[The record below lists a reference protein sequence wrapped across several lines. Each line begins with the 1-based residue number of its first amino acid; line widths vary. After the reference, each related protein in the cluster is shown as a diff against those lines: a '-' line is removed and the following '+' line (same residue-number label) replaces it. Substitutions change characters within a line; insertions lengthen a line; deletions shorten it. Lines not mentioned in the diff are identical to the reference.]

1 MGDHTTLEKDW
12 RFKGKWWCCCTR
24 TQRTLLL
31 SIVELKAASWLVT
44 TDSSASQQD
53 DEMDSISQPEESA
66 DPLQNVIEYSD
77 DDDDVDF
84 VNNNFDIV

>member
-1 MGDHTTLEKDW
+1 M
-12 RFKGKWWCCCTR
+12 
-24 TQRTLLL
+24 
-31 SIVELKAASWLVT
+31 ELKAASWLVT

-53 DEMDSISQPEESA
+53 DETDSISQPEESA

-84 VNNNFDIV
+84 MNNNFDIV